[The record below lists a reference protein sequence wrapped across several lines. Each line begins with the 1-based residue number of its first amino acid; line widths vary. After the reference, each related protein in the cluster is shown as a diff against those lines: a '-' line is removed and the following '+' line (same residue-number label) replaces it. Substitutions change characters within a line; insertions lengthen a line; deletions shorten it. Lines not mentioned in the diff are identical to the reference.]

1 MELTGQETAV
11 GARPSTLRRR
21 GETLR
26 RGRRHVIDLRSPVRN
41 HLRAKAP
48 LRISFAGGG
57 TDVPPF
63 PEQEGGCVLSATIN
77 RYAFGTLTE
86 RLDEQIVIESVDFGL
101 ALEYGIGKPLAIDG
115 DLDLVKAPILR
126 LAPPDSPGFELFLHS
141 TAPPG
146 TGLGSS
152 SCMMVTMVGLLKEF
166 YGLEMSEYDV
176 AATAY
181 HIERRELGLEGGLQ
195 DQYASTFGGFNFI
208 EFGADEVVVN
218 PLRVR
223 WDTLNELEHNL
234 LLCYTGA
241 TRRSDR
247 IIEDQVARYQSGE
260 SESLDGLRIQKELA
274 IEMKAELLRGRLN
287 RFAELMGF
295 AWEQKKRLSP
305 KISTAQI
312 DEIYA
317 EAIKHGAV
325 GGKVMGAGGG
335 GYMLFYCDFRRK
347 HKVVAALDKLGV
359 VSSEFAFDNEGLRTW
374 RASGAD

>member
-1 MELTGQETAV
+1 MSAPV
-11 GARPSTLRRR
+11 GGSKTDIRS
-21 GETLR
+21 
-26 RGRRHVIDLRSPVRN
+26 RH

-63 PEQEGGCVLSATIN
+63 PEREGGCVLSATIN

-86 RLDEQIVIESVDFGL
+86 RDDQQIVIESLDFGL
-101 ALEYGIGKPLAIDG
+101 ALEYGIGKPLAYDG

-126 LAPPDSPGFELFLHS
+126 LAKPGSPGFDLFLHS

-146 TGLGSS
+146 TGLGSC
-152 SCMMVTMVGLLKEF
+152 SCMMVTMVGLLKDF
-166 YGLEMSEYDV
+166 YGLPLTDYEV
-176 AATAY
+176 ASTAY
-181 HIERRELGLEGGLQ
+181 HVERVELGLEGGLQ

-208 EFGADEVVVN
+208 EFTSDRVIVN
-218 PLRVR
+218 PLRIK
-223 WDTLNELEHNL
+223 WDVVNELEHNL

-247 IIEDQVARYQSGE
+247 VIADQVARYESGE
-260 SESLDGLRIQKELA
+260 EESLEGLRVQKALA
-274 IEMKAELLRGRLN
+274 IEMKAQLLRGDLN
-287 RFAELMGF
+287 EFAHLMGE
-295 AWEQKKRLSP
+295 AWQQKKRLSS
-305 KISTAQI
+305 KISTPAI

-317 EAIKHGAV
+317 EAMAHGAI

-347 HKVVAALDKLGV
+347 HHVAEALSRLGV
-359 VSSEFAFDNEGLRTW
+359 VSSELAFDPEGLRTW
-374 RASGAD
+374 RANGAS

>member
-1 MELTGQETAV
+1 M
-11 GARPSTLRRR
+11 
-21 GETLR
+21 
-26 RGRRHVIDLRSPVRN
+26 RH

-63 PEQEGGCVLSATIN
+63 PEREGGCVLSATIN

-86 RLDEQIVIESVDFGL
+86 RQDKQIMIESLDFGL
-101 ALEYGIGKPLAIDG
+101 ALEYGIGKPLAFDG

-126 LAPPDSPGFELFLHS
+126 MAKPDSPGFDLFLHS

-152 SCMMVTMVGLLKEF
+152 SCMMVTMVGLLKDF
-166 YGLEMSEYDV
+166 YGLPLSDYEV
-176 AATAY
+176 ASTAY
-181 HIERRELGLEGGLQ
+181 HVERVELGLEGGLQ

-208 EFGADEVVVN
+208 EFTADRVIVN
-218 PLRVR
+218 PLRIK
-223 WDTLNELEHNL
+223 WDVVNELEHNL

-247 IIEDQVARYQSGE
+247 VIADQVSRYESGE
-260 SESLDGLRIQKELA
+260 KESLDGLRIQKELA
-274 IEMKAELLRGRLN
+274 IEMKAHLLCGDLIQ
-287 RFAELMGF
+287 FAEMMGY

-305 KISTAQI
+305 KISTPAI
-312 DEIYA
+312 DDIYA
-317 EAIKHGAV
+317 EAMKNGAI

-347 HKVVAALDKLGV
+347 HRVAEALNQLGV
-359 VSSEFAFDNEGLRTW
+359 VSSEFAFDSEGLRTW
-374 RASGAD
+374 RANGTS